1 MKNFVVKTAQFHFR
15 VKGLRYNSGVKVPL
29 IDPRVKFSDINM
41 SDLSE
46 LSQVCLQ
53 KGGLYIAQSQDEEC
67 FAPRYAIEVT
77 DDAGV
82 SFLRRLLTVDA
93 KTIGR
98 GHVKQGF
105 ILNALGAV
113 TDFAWVAH
121 LPDSD
126 THYRVVFESPET
138 LAWMHQVAKAFDEE
152 FVTIQTRVALIFG
165 QATPAALEGKMPAD
179 GSIVEVSVN
188 ESALMLMRCGA
199 VTLVTG
205 DELAL
210 GSLSQGVESL
220 DEMAANTLGILAG
233 LPQSMDWMNG
243 ETTPDMLAGEP
254 FVDFS
259 DASRMFIG
267 RALTEARM
275 KAAGCL
281 QNALVGSHAD
291 NAEIWFED
299 PQPIIMLNTDGVQK
313 ARVQRAG
320 ELNGHLVMRVALPA
334 SEDASKLVT
343 LFNENDSEAWGLDVI
358 HLQ

>member
-15 VKGLRYNSGVKVPL
+15 VKGLRYNSGVKVLL

-98 GHVKQGF
+98 GHVKQG
-105 ILNALGAV
+105 L
-113 TDFAWVAH
+113 
-121 LPDSD
+121 
-126 THYRVVFESPET
+126 
-138 LAWMHQVAKAFDEE
+138 HQVAKAFDEE
-152 FVTIQTRVALIFG
+152 FVTIQTRVAMIFG
-165 QATPAALEGKMPAD
+165 QATPAALDGKMPAD

-205 DELAL
+205 DEIAL

-220 DEMAANTLGILAG
+220 DEMAANTLGVLAG

-243 ETTPDMLAGEP
+243 ETTPDMLAGES

-291 NAEIWFED
+291 NAAVWFED
-299 PQPIIMLNTDGVQK
+299 PQPIIVLNTDGVQK

-320 ELNGHLVMRVALPA
+320 ELNGHLVLRVALHA
-334 SEDASKLVT
+334 KEDASKLVT